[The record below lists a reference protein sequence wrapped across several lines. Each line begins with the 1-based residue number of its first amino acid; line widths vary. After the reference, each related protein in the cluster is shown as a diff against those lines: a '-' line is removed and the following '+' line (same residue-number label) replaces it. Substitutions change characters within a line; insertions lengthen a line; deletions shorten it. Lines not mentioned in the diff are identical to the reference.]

1 MDLVQLQ
8 SQIEFTFRVTI
19 LTEIVFIFT
28 KFLEQNYFVI
38 IKRKLLMKN
47 GKILKIL
54 NLHSVHFS
62 LKSVG
67 QVRIFKY
74 FLAGCFGSLVWEEV
88 VPVQISCLIKMP
100 RKIINFWRILHWLD
114 LDPYFFIHEMLNT
127 SVIHFQNKIFCVCNF
142 TSLFKAFQSVHKKLG
157 IT

>member
-54 NLHSVHFS
+54 NLHSVDIS

-100 RKIINFWRILHWLD
+100 RKIINF
-114 LDPYFFIHEMLNT
+114 
-127 SVIHFQNKIFCVCNF
+127 
-142 TSLFKAFQSVHKKLG
+142 
-157 IT
+157 

>member
-8 SQIEFTFRVTI
+8 SQIEFTFQVTI

-28 KFLEQNYFVI
+28 KNLEQNYFVI

-54 NLHSVHFS
+54 NLHSVHSS

-100 RKIINFWRILHWLD
+100 RKIINF
-114 LDPYFFIHEMLNT
+114 
-127 SVIHFQNKIFCVCNF
+127 
-142 TSLFKAFQSVHKKLG
+142 
-157 IT
+157 